1 MSVKQKTIWVCKDC
15 GNEYG
20 AWLGKCPACGNFGT
34 LVEDVKITGKN
45 SSVSR
50 KAGFLGTTD
59 ATPIYAIKSED
70 AGERLITGYSE
81 VDSVLGGGF
90 SSKSITVFTG
100 EPGIGKSTL
109 MMQVSHRIALL
120 GQKVLYVSAEE
131 CVEEVR
137 NRGRRLAV
145 SDKILVSNESEIS
158 RLIALVQ
165 KESVDFLI
173 VDSVQTIYDDTIESR
188 PGTVSQVTNATLR
201 LRELANLG
209 VTIVM
214 IGHVTK
220 DGTLAGPRVLEHM
233 VDVVLSFEG
242 DSKNFWRILR
252 ASKNRFGSTQEI
264 GVFAMTE
271 TGLSEVK
278 NPSQYFLADADI
290 PFLSGSVITSILEG
304 TRPLFVE
311 LQVLVSKTNFSMP
324 QRIAK
329 GVDLKFLNIILAVL
343 EKRVNYQMSLYD
355 VFVNVIGGL
364 TLKDPG
370 VGLGL
375 AVAVAS
381 SLLNIAL
388 LKTDYFVGEVG
399 LSGELRPVMFME
411 KQISDAASLG
421 YTRIFCPKCT
431 LKKEYPGVKIFQTS
445 TLSDL
450 IDIVVAKNN

>member
-1 MSVKQKTIWVCKDC
+1 MSVKQKKVWVCKSC
-15 GNEYG
+15 GNEFG
-20 AWLGKCPACGNFGT
+20 AWLGKCSACGEFGT
-34 LVEDVKITGKN
+34 LEEDVKITGKN
-45 SSVSR
+45 SSISR
-50 KAGFLGTTD
+50 KAGFLSDTILS
-59 ATPIYAIKSED
+59 PIYSVQSSET
-70 AGERLITGYSE
+70 GERLLTGYSE
-81 VDSVLGGGF
+81 IDVVLGGGF
-90 SSKSITVFTG
+90 SRKSITVFTG

-109 MMQVSHRIALL
+109 MMQVADRMARC

-137 NRGRRLAV
+137 NRGKRLTV
-145 SDKILVSNESEIS
+145 SDKILVSNESEVGRVIQ
-158 RLIALVQ
+158 LVQ
-165 KESVDFLI
+165 KESIAFLI
-173 VDSVQTIYDDTIESR
+173 VDSVQTIFDDLIDSR
-188 PGTVSQVTNATLR
+188 PGTVSQVTNATLK
-201 LRELANLG
+201 LRELANSG

-242 DSKNFWRILR
+242 DDKNFWRILR
-252 ASKNRFGSTQEI
+252 ANKNRFGSTQEI

-271 TGLSEVK
+271 TGLDEVK
-278 NPSQYFLADADI
+278 NPSQYFLADAEI

-343 EKRVNYQMSLYD
+343 EKRVNYQMNLYD

-375 AVAVAS
+375 AVAIAS
-381 SLLNIAL
+381 SLLNRTL
-388 LKTDYFVGEVG
+388 FKTDYFIGEVG
-399 LSGELRPVMFME
+399 LSGELRPVMFMD
-411 KQISDAASLG
+411 KQISDAVSLG
-421 YTRIFCPKCT
+421 YTRIFCPKCS
-431 LKKEYPGVKIFQTS
+431 LKKDYPGIKVYHAS

-450 IDIVVAKNN
+450 IDMVVNA